1 MSTGLRR
8 QLIVNGSV
16 LAGIGAPGAN
26 ASAVYFEGGLASF
39 EAVASAW
46 NSATLTL
53 QYLNEESATALPVG
67 SSTTVTANAFVSGL
81 YLPPGW
87 YVPSVSGGTPTG
99 LNAALSRIPI

>member
-1 MSTGLRR
+1 MSAALRR
-8 QLIVNGSV
+8 ALIVNGAV
-16 LAGIGAPGAN
+16 NAGVGAPGGN
-26 ASAVYFEGGLASF
+26 TGAVFWEGGVCSF

-53 QYLNEESATALPVG
+53 QYLNEESDTTLTVG
-67 SSTTVTANAFVSGL
+67 TSTTVNANAFVTPL

-99 LNAALSRIPI
+99 LNAALSRVPI